1 MIAKEGGVGV
11 YRSNFIKL
19 EQPSM
24 LFVRTTSVLL
34 RSVQGTLFMKRVNK
48 HKRKR
53 SNPFT
58 TNTLPARSSLSNA

>member
-24 LFVRTTSVLL
+24 LFVRTTFST
-34 RSVQGTLFMKRVNK
+34 RNIIYDACK
-48 HKRKR
+48 
-53 SNPFT
+53 
-58 TNTLPARSSLSNA
+58 